1 MSICTYMYH
10 WNVQQKNPPL
20 CAASCVTKNISPRF
34 SRTIS
39 YRDANS
45 VILQA
50 HLCIAV
56 ASMRKQT
63 VVEIVHEESFLHAE
77 PVKPPPSLH
86 LRLPAAV
93 AELAVYV
100 FREHHAGAV
109 LLFCVHTLPFSAK
122 FGTVVRIP
130 TLRRRET
137 YGTFLIGQSAPFLIH
152 PSPN

>member
-1 MSICTYMYH
+1 MPICTYMYH
-10 WNVQQKNPPL
+10 WNVQQKHPL
-20 CAASCVTKNISPRF
+20 CAASCVTKNVSPRF

-39 YRDANS
+39 YCDANS

-50 HLCIAV
+50 HLCITV

-77 PVKPPPSLH
+77 PVKPPLH

-109 LLFCVHTLPFSAK
+109 LLFCVPTLPFLAR
-122 FGTVVRIP
+122 FGTVVYRIP
-130 TLRRRET
+130 TLRKET
-137 YGTFLIGQSAPFLIH
+137 YGTFLIGQSTPFLIH